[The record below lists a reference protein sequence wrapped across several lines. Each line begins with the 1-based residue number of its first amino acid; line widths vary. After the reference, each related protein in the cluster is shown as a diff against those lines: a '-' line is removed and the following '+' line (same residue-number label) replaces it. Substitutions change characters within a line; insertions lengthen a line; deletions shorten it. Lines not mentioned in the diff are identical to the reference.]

1 MDSNIISR
9 LLIGLLLI
17 CIVLLSFYY
26 RLDIY
31 LLFIL
36 ITLVSYDLYKT
47 KISSI
52 YVLLFL
58 LLIFCFCLFIPIVL
72 LSNTYILIIFFT
84 IFILLNNQYKKEFFS
99 ISLYLFCLILFYFI
113 EVNRNTLYL
122 LISLYFINDTV
133 AYIFGR
139 SIGGPLIIP
148 KVSPKKTWSGSL
160 ISFFTTSI
168 ILYYLNFNIFILI
181 IISSLFFFGDIFFSH
196 IKRQMRVK
204 DFSNILG
211 SHGGILD
218 RLDSMFFVAII
229 FQIYLVFIK

>member
-1 MDSNIISR
+1 MDSNITSR

-26 RLDIY
+26 RLDLY

-36 ITLVSYDLYKT
+36 VTLVSYDLYKT
-47 KISSI
+47 KILSI

-72 LSNTYILIIFFT
+72 LSHTYVLIIFFT
-84 IFILLNNQYKKEFFS
+84 IFILLNNQYKKELFS

-122 LISLYFINDTV
+122 LILLSFINDTV

-181 IISSLFFFGDIFFSH
+181 IISSLFFFGDIFFSY
-196 IKRQMRVK
+196 IKRQMKVK

-229 FQIYLVFIK
+229 FQLYLVHIK